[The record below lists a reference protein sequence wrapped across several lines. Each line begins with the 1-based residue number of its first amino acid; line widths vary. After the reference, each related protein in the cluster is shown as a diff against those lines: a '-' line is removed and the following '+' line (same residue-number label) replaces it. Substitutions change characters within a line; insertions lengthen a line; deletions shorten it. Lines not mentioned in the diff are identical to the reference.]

1 MDNVLLVDDEENV
14 LNGFRRSLRSRFQ
27 VDTASSAAEALE
39 KIHSNGCYPVIV
51 SDMRMPEMDGVELLA
66 RVKQSHPE
74 MVRVLL
80 TGDSDQQTAV
90 QAINR
95 GDVFRFLNKPCPPDV
110 LGATLA
116 TAVEHHRLLTV
127 EKDLLA
133 NTLKGAVEM
142 LVELLSLV
150 RPEVLGQTMRLREQL
165 RSLDLGELN
174 GLEPWILETAIL
186 LSQLGYA
193 TLSGRLVE
201 RVQAGQAS
209 SAEERNQVQRAVH
222 LSAELIGRI
231 PRLDD
236 VADIIRYQ
244 EKHYDGGGTPGD
256 QVRGTDIPAGA
267 RCLKAMLDFDRLLS
281 QGQSGRQALS
291 ALERRAERYDP
302 VMLQALAAHLND
314 NQGASEKIV
323 AIHALTENMVLVDD
337 VVTQSGVLLIPK
349 GMRASDS
356 VQAHLQRFLESGQIA
371 DAVKVYDDE
380 RAAP

>member
-14 LNGFRRSLRSRFQ
+14 LKGFRRSLRSRFH

-39 KIHSNGCYPVIV
+39 MIGTNGSYPVIV

-66 RVKQSHPE
+66 RVKESHPD

-80 TGDSDQQTAV
+80 TGNSDQQTAV

-165 RSLDLGELN
+165 RTLDVSELG
-174 GLEPWILETAIL
+174 GIEPWTLETAVL
-186 LSQLGYA
+186 LSQLGYT

-201 RVQAGQAS
+201 RAQTGQAS
-209 SAEERNQVQRAVH
+209 GADERGQLQRAVD
-222 LSAELIGRI
+222 LSASLIHKI

-236 VADIIRYQ
+236 VAAIIRYQ
-244 EKHYDGGGTPGD
+244 EKHFDGGGSPQD
-256 QVRGTDIPAGA
+256 DVRGSDIPPGA
-267 RCLKAMLDFDRLLS
+267 RCLKVMLDFDRLLN
-281 QGQSGRQALS
+281 QGYSSRQALT

-302 VMLQALAAHLND
+302 AVLQALTAAI
-314 NQGASEKIV
+314 QGSQRSNEKVV
-323 AIHALTENMVLVDD
+323 AIHALTDRMVLVDD
-337 VVTQSGVLLIPK
+337 VVTQSGVMLIPK

-371 DAVKVYDDE
+371 ESVKVHEDE
-380 RAAP
+380 